1 MGNVARFAA
10 LSTKL
15 DAISGRFLQTE
26 DYEALLHKERVIDIA
41 RYLKEN
47 THYADLLADIDPDT
61 VHRGDLNLSLARKII
76 EVTEKVAYF
85 TSHKYKEFIK
95 ALLIRY
101 EVEDLKLILRAI
113 SRSENVRSL
122 DPLFIHSKK
131 FSHLDYEQLLSI
143 QSIEDMVSLL
153 RGTIYEEA
161 FRSITQEDLE
171 VREFHAEMNLDFVY
185 FKNLLKRSDELSA
198 EDRKILK
205 ELIGIN
211 IDLINIQWLY
221 RAHKY
226 YRLSPEEVLNY
237 TLPGGVKYKFSQLK
251 ELAYDENPVEAVI
264 SSVKHN
270 YPKIVVKKDIYVE
283 RRTYQYLYDLFKKTN
298 RENKMNIAKLAS
310 VLHFLEYEIRDI
322 ITIIEGIRYDVPVED
337 MKDFLIR
344 NFD

>member
-15 DAISGRFLQTE
+15 DAISGRFLQEE
-26 DYEALLHKERVIDIA
+26 DYEALLHKEKVTEVA

-47 THYADLLADIDPDT
+47 THYANLLADVDPDD
-61 VHRGDLNLSLARKII
+61 VHRGDLNLLLSRKVI
-76 EVTEKVAYF
+76 EITEKLAHF
-85 TSHKYKEFIK
+85 TSHNYKELMK

-113 SRSENVRSL
+113 SRNEDVRSL
-122 DPLFIHSKK
+122 DALFIHSKK

-143 QSIEDMVSLL
+143 SSIEDMVALL

-171 VREFHAEMNLDFVY
+171 LREFHAEMNLDFVY
-185 FKNLLKRSDELSA
+185 FKNLLKKSKNLSN
-198 EDRKILK
+198 EDRKILE

-221 RAHKY
+221 RARKY
-226 YRLSPEEVLNY
+226 YGLSPEEILNY
-237 TLPGGVKYKFSQLK
+237 TLPGGIRYKFSQLK
-251 ELAYDENPVEAVI
+251 DLVYQDDPIEAVI
-264 SSVKHN
+264 SSVKYT
-270 YPKIVVKKDIYVE
+270 YPKIVAMKDIYIE
-283 RRTYQYLYDLFKKTN
+283 RKIYQYLYDMFKKSN
-298 RENKMNIAKLAS
+298 RENRMNIAKLTS

-322 ITIIEGIRYDVPVED
+322 ITIIEGIRYDVPVEA